1 MVPAVNSS
9 SHDAFER
16 FLMKL
21 NLACQFDMAICFN
34 LAELSFLKGQA
45 LTGLLVAKPPDFAGN
60 HILDQRREVFI
71 QPLFQHGPHKL
82 TGQVFQ

>member
-1 MVPAVNSS
+1 MVPAVNSA

-34 LAELSFLKGQA
+34 LAELSFL
-45 LTGLLVAKPPDFAGN
+45 TGKF
-60 HILDQRREVFI
+60 
-71 QPLFQHGPHKL
+71 
-82 TGQVFQ
+82 